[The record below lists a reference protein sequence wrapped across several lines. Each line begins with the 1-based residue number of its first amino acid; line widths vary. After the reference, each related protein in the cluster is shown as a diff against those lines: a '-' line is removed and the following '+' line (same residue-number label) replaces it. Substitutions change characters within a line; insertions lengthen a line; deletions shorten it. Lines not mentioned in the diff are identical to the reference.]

1 MKYRAEIDGLRALSV
16 ISIIFYHAGF
26 KLFSGGYIGVDV
38 FFVISGYL
46 ITSIILT
53 EKGTNDFS
61 LINFYERRAR
71 RILPALFLVMIVSL
85 IFAWFYYLPS
95 ELKVFGLNLAAAAI
109 FLANIYT
116 YLFEGDY
123 FGIHS
128 EYNPILHLWSLAV
141 EEQFYIFYPL
151 ALLATLH
158 FKEKFAII
166 FMAVLALISFIFSQ
180 YLSTY
185 NPLLN
190 FYLLPTR
197 AWELLIGAFIAFYH
211 ANQ

>member
-16 ISIIFYHAGF
+16 IFIIFYHAGF

-46 ITSIILT
+46 VTSIILN
-53 EKGTNDFS
+53 EKRENNFS

-71 RILPALFLVMIVSL
+71 RILPALFLVMLVCL

-95 ELKVFGLNLAAAAI
+95 ELKVFGLNLAAAAS

-123 FGIHS
+123 FGIQS

-166 FMAVLALISFIFSQ
+166 IMAALALISFINSF
-180 YLSTY
+180 LHTT
-185 NPLLN
+185 LL
-190 FYLLPTR
+190 
-197 AWELLIGAFIAFYH
+197 
-211 ANQ
+211 